1 MFSSWVSYYRYES
14 EQFFF
19 FSNSQIT
26 DCMTFNIYAL
36 IIWRNTHYS
45 LVCQISVPRLLTF
58 EIFVSPWWSYQDLP
72 PFIKILELIFSAR
85 KLELQFISEYCSAEV
100 FYSLYSYLCQITRS
114 KCLVFWLE
122 CHKNQRYYEDI
133 SSIKSVVLICYDIID
148 IYDIIT
154 YQCNTLDTTDIFV
167 FVGPSPLL
175 LRPHYLLILG
185 TFVIF

>member
-1 MFSSWVSYYRYES
+1 MFLVGFLTEVSYKKTISFQGPQNSRICFPVE
-14 EQFFF
+14 FLITGMNPNKFF

-45 LVCQISVPRLLTF
+45 LVCQISVPRLSTF

-114 KCLVFWLE
+114 KCLAFWLE

-133 SSIKSVVLICYDIID
+133 SSIKSVVLICYDIMD

-154 YQCNTLDTTDIFV
+154 YQYNRDMD
-167 FVGPSPLL
+167 
-175 LRPHYLLILG
+175 
-185 TFVIF
+185 